1 MGYSAI
7 NAMAEGLCKAAHA
20 STAVAREHGG
30 LHLATPCYAKAAA
43 AVGEPRCNVVSAAA
57 QANSRFHVNTP
68 MNLFRFLLCVCLL
81 GWATPLQASPAGDT
95 AKAVGRL
102 LRDVENIEGPTLA
115 RGAALSSK
123 TYNRMNEEQKS
134 SGIGTFI
141 LLLLFGFF
149 GLAVVKV
156 VLLLSR
162 PKTRPTSVKR
172 AAPAATAPRP
182 PVAYSSI
189 ARSAPPSIP
198 PPIPQPAHTPP
209 PLPRSTHTPPP
220 LPTAQY

>member
-1 MGYSAI
+1 MRWPRDCARQLMPRLPWRGNTADSIWLRHVMRKLRRQWARQD
-7 NAMAEGLCKAAHA
+7 AMWSLRRHRQISGFTL
-20 STAVAREHGG
+20 
-30 LHLATPCYAKAAA
+30 Y
-43 AVGEPRCNVVSAAA
+43 
-57 QANSRFHVNTP
+57 P
-68 MNLFRFLLCVCLL
+68 MNLIRFLFCVALL
-81 GWATPLQASPAGDT
+81 GGAPTLQASPAGDT

-115 RGAALSSK
+115 RGAAMSSK

-134 SGIGTFI
+134 SGMGTFI
-141 LLLLFGFF
+141 LLLLFGFL
-149 GLAVVKV
+149 GLGVVKV

-162 PKTRPTSVKR
+162 PKALPTPVQR

-189 ARSAPPSIP
+189 AQSAPPSIP

-209 PLPRSTHTPPP
+209 PIPRSTHTPPP
-220 LPTAQY
+220 LPPAQY